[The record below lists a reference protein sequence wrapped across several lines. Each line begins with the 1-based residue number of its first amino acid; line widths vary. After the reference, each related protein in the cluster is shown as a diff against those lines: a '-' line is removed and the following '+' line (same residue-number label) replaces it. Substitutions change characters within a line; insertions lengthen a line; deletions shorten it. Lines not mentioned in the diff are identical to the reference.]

1 MYQYFQSSDWENE
14 EVFISPNKSHLNWV
28 MLCRRFVHTSD
39 IQLLPPYP
47 HPTHEM
53 GWGKDGDVMYMNAWY
68 CYILVHVFYNCLF
81 ITVLHSSSWWVCKLG
96 PHCFSSYTWS
106 TSTLFLIIHMIKVPV
121 LINSNSPISNVLNDF
136 TES

>member
-1 MYQYFQSSDWENE
+1 MFWIKDLLIRISLYMYQYFQSSDKENE

-28 MLCRRFVHTSD
+28 MLCPQ
-39 IQLLPPYP
+39 IC
-47 HPTHEM
+47 THI
-53 GWGKDGDVMYMNAWY
+53 WHKDGDVMYMNAWY
-68 CYILVHVFYNCLF
+68 CYILVHVFYYCLF

>member
-1 MYQYFQSSDWENE
+1 MKRFSYHQTNHIWIESCYA
-14 EVFISPNKSHLNWV
+14 
-28 MLCRRFVHTSD
+28 RRFVHTSYNS
-39 IQLLPPYP
+39 YP

-53 GWGKDGDVMYMNAWY
+53 GWGRGRDGDVMYMNACY
-68 CYILVHVFYNCLF
+68 CYILVHVFYYCLF

-121 LINSNSPISNVLNDF
+121 LINSNSRYRMSQMILLKVNYKYKF
-136 TES
+136 KKIT

>member
-1 MYQYFQSSDWENE
+1 MKRFSYHQTNHIWIESCYA
-14 EVFISPNKSHLNWV
+14 
-28 MLCRRFVHTSD
+28 RRFVHTSD

-53 GWGKDGDVMYMNAWY
+53 GWGKDGDVMYMNACY
-68 CYILVHVFYNCLF
+68 CNILVHVFYYCLF

-121 LINSNSPISNVLNDF
+121 LINSNSRYRMSQMILLKVNYKYKF
-136 TES
+136 KKIT